1 MIARVLEHTGIST
14 VGISLLREHTA
25 RVRPPRALFV
35 AFPFGRALGKPND
48 PAFQHEVIAAALA
61 LLSRPESAKPIL
73 EDFPVLL
80 DEEPEQDEPLAC
92 ALVIPPHK
100 VRTEDASR
108 WTEKVTAEMSV
119 LRPFFEESHQKLG
132 RTVVGN
138 SAIPPEE
145 IERAARYLEGYSNG
159 ETLDLAEKPV
169 DVPQVQYLRWCA
181 DDLKAFYLEAAV
193 ARQGTQPWT
202 IRLLDGW
209 LWRETALG
217 SLIIAVQTRIF
228 AAGNDM
234 EKVIAFSLVPA
245 LYTPPDNLRQG
256 ILARTKSSL

>member
-1 MIARVLEHTGIST
+1 VIARTLEQAGIST

-25 RVRPPRALFV
+25 RVRPPRARFV

-92 ALVIPPHK
+92 ALAVPPRK
-100 VRTEDASR
+100 ARAEDVPR
-108 WTEKVTAEMSV
+108 WAEKVMAEIAA
-119 LRPFFEESHQKLG
+119 LRPCYEESRRKLD
-132 RTVVGN
+132 RTMVGN
-138 SAIPPEE
+138 ASIAPEE
-145 IERAARYLEGYSNG
+145 IERAARYLERFING
-159 ETLDLAEKPV
+159 ESLALAEKPA
-169 DVPQVQYLRWCA
+169 DVTQVQYLRWCA

-193 ARQGTQPWT
+193 ARQGAQPWT
-202 IRLLDGW
+202 THQLEGW

-217 SLIIAVQTRIF
+217 DLIITVQTRIF
-228 AAGNDM
+228 AMGNDM
-234 EKVIAFSLVPA
+234 EKAIAFSLVPA
-245 LYTPPDNLRQG
+245 LYTPADNLRQG